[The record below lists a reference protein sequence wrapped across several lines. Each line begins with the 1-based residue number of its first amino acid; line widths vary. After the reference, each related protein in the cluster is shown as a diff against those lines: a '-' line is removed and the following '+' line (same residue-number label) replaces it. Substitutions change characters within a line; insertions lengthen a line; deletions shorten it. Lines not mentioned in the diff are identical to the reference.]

1 MLTLRVDFNA
11 ARDGCVRGL
20 ERDATADTT
29 ADKLVVGASALLDD
43 GEGNQALGTVQR
55 VENGLVFAEVDWS
68 SWGKIVGRT
77 VVITSPP
84 PGRVEMV
91 PSFSE
96 DLLQPAV

>member
-1 MLTLRVDFNA
+1 MLTLKVDFNA

-20 ERDATADTT
+20 ERETT
-29 ADKLVVGASALLDD
+29 ADAPDDALVVGASALLDD

-55 VENGLVFAEVDWS
+55 IENGLIFAEVDWS
-68 SWGKIVGRT
+68 SWGKIFGRT
-77 VVITSPP
+77 VVITSPT
-84 PGRVEMV
+84 PGRVDMV